1 MEKHT
6 ASEWESLTDEE
17 MRRAADLLVRPEW
30 LRERAVLAAILE
42 ALDYNAEDARE
53 VLASGQP
60 LHDGPQLAL

>member
-1 MEKHT
+1 MGQDNFGD
-6 ASEWESLTDEE
+6 LTTEQLQQ
-17 MRRAADLLVRPEW
+17 AVLLLVRPEW

-42 ALDYNAEDARE
+42 ALDYNAEDAKE

>member
-1 MEKHT
+1 MGQDNFGD
-6 ASEWESLTDEE
+6 LTTEQLQQAV
-17 MRRAADLLVRPEW
+17 RLLVRPEW

-42 ALDYNAEDARE
+42 ALDYNAEDAKE